1 VTVEWDFTDPN
12 KVKDWSVVAYGAK
25 GGISV
30 KHPTW
35 TTASLPYIP
44 RTGTSTNN
52 NTYVPPP
59 APTPTPTPTP
69 TPSPTDPQSTFVAW
83 ADTIAPTALTAG
95 TCTFGF

>member
-12 KVKDWSVVAYGAK
+12 KVNDWSVVAYGAK

-52 NTYVPPP
+52 NTYVPP
-59 APTPTPTPTP
+59 ATP
-69 TPSPTDPQSTFVAW
+69 TPSPTDPQSVFVAW
-83 ADTIAPTALTAG
+83 ADTIDPTALTAG